1 MPVNITPII
10 PPRVTQLGGP
20 VIGDYDLLARM
31 AGILTGYVKVKVD
44 VQVALNLA
52 EKSPYPR
59 GVKLGVMKQVANN
72 REVTLEQ
79 MRILLGF
86 AAQRAQ
92 R

>member
-1 MPVNITPII
+1 MPSRLAEQPGPSWDAEHVRLVNS
-10 PPRVTQLGGP
+10 
-20 VIGDYDLLARM
+20 
-31 AGILTGYVKVKVD
+31 ILTGYVKVKLD
-44 VQVALNLA
+44 VRAALALA
-52 EKSPYPR
+52 EKSPSPR

>member
-10 PPRVTQLGGP
+10 PPRITELGGP
-20 VIGDYDLLARM
+20 VIGDYNLLTRM

-44 VQVALNLA
+44 VRVSLDLA
-52 EKSPYPR
+52 QKSAYPR
-59 GVKLGVMKQVANN
+59 GVKLGVMKQVANS
-72 REVTLEQ
+72 REITLEQ